1 MVTFLLI
8 AAVAI
13 WFFSA
18 DWHGSSA
25 LNRLFVAARSL
36 NSDSAKRERYVVTRG
51 PVEVKEFFGWS
62 NDMKSRNLATNAQD
76 MPTDIGSDVQEERG
90 KNVPTL
96 DEIRR
101 RALEIHIE
109 RGGQGY
115 DLDEHL
121 DEWLQAER
129 ARREKYNKSND
140 EDAKKK

>member
-1 MVTFLLI
+1 
-8 AAVAI
+8 
-13 WFFSA
+13 
-18 DWHGSSA
+18 
-25 LNRLFVAARSL
+25 
-36 NSDSAKRERYVVTRG
+36 
-51 PVEVKEFFGWS
+51 
-62 NDMKSRNLATNAQD
+62 MKLRDQATNAQNTR
-76 MPTDIGSDVQEERG
+76 PSRFRSDVPEERG

>member
-1 MVTFLLI
+1 M
-8 AAVAI
+8 
-13 WFFSA
+13 
-18 DWHGSSA
+18 
-25 LNRLFVAARSL
+25 
-36 NSDSAKRERYVVTRG
+36 VTRG
-51 PVEVKEFFGWS
+51 PAEVKEFFGWG
-62 NDMKSRNLATNAQD
+62 NDMKSRNLATNAQG
-76 MPTDIGSDVQEERG
+76 MPTDIESHVQEERG

-115 DLDEHL
+115 DLDEYL

-129 ARREKYNKSND
+129 ELREKYNRSNH

>member
-1 MVTFLLI
+1 
-8 AAVAI
+8 
-13 WFFSA
+13 
-18 DWHGSSA
+18 
-25 LNRLFVAARSL
+25 
-36 NSDSAKRERYVVTRG
+36 
-51 PVEVKEFFGWS
+51 
-62 NDMKSRNLATNAQD
+62 
-76 MPTDIGSDVQEERG
+76 MPADIGSDVQEERG

-96 DEIRR
+96 DEVRR